1 MTETT
6 VITGNMTI
14 YAQWEA
20 VSCSITPTAESV
32 TIDLRS
38 GTTGELCFA
47 FSGNLPEDHAMSV
60 TLTADNITTAWISR
74 KTESAVLKLTALSAG
89 YCDLIVSY
97 TDSATGTVLDTAV
110 VHVIVIGNSGV
121 CGDDLVWNATSDGVL
136 TIEGDGP
143 MWDFYA
149 EWPGYDALGR
159 EITSVKIIGAETV
172 GAYGFY
178 YFQTLREVHLSASV
192 ASIGDY
198 AFSECGSL
206 TDIYFDGTPE
216 QWKLLKETAGK
227 GNEALFA
234 ATVHYTG
241 EAAGVIN
248 AYDLVQLMKYIA
260 GMDVVLEEA
269 VRDPNGDTV
278 TDILDVIRLSRY
290 LAGDNVTLN

>member
-20 VSCSITPTAESV
+20 VSCSITPSAESV

-38 GTTGELCFA
+38 GTTAELNLA
-47 FSGNLPEDHAMSV
+47 FSGNLPEDHTMNV
-60 TLTADNITTAWISR
+60 ELTADNITTAWTSR

-89 YCDLIVSY
+89 YCNLIISY
-97 TDSATGTVLDTAV
+97 TDSSTGTALDTV
-110 VHVIVIGNSGV
+110 VVYVVVIENSV
-121 CGDDLVWNATSDGVL
+121 FCGDNLVWNATSDGVL

-149 EWPGYDALGR
+149 EWPGYNALAG
-159 EITSVKIIGAETV
+159 EITSVKIEGAETV

-178 YFQTLREVHLSASV
+178 DFQNLREVHLSASV
-192 ASIGDY
+192 VSIGDC

-206 TDIYFDGTPE
+206 TDVYFDGTPE
-216 QWKLLKETAGK
+216 QWEILKETAEK
-227 GNEALFA
+227 GNEPLFA

-241 EAAGVIN
+241 EAAGIIN

-260 GMDVVLEEA
+260 GLDVVLDEA
-269 VRDPNGDTV
+269 VRDPNGDSV
-278 TDILDVIRLSRY
+278 TDILDVIRLTRY